1 MKIKLPT
8 KKGIPNTDP
17 EIEFEQ
23 LVIVGANGAG
33 KTRFGSQIEQMHMGQ
48 THRVSAQ
55 KSLSLPSEASPKSK
69 IAAEHEF
76 LYGYYHEAYSEQQQI
91 STKVGSRWG
100 GKLNTFLLND
110 YQQLMVLLHTEQYEE
125 ALKYTEGQL
134 TEKPVTKLDTVQKIW
149 ETVFPHRK
157 LLKKAGVI
165 ETYPSN
171 DDTARYNAS
180 EMSDGERVVFYL
192 IGEVVCAPK
201 NSIIILDE
209 PEMHLHKSLV
219 KNLFDLIEAERS
231 DCAFVYLTHDIDFA
245 FTRQS
250 AVKIWAKSYEGKDV
264 WDYEVLNEES
274 PIPEEL
280 YLEVLGSRKSIIFL
294 EGNSGSIDYKLYEQ
308 VYQDY
313 TVKPLGSCEKVIQ
326 TVKSF
331 NEQKEFHHLESFGII
346 DRDRRPDSEVLKLNS
361 NNIWVLDVAE
371 VENLLLEESIVKAVA
386 GYMGKVPDDVFSQVK
401 NNVIEFFKAQLENQI
416 LIHYTEVLRKRFLE
430 LSNFTTKDI
439 ASVISEV
446 DGLYASVN
454 KQILYDETKTEM
466 TTVLDSRDYEAVLRL
481 FNLKNALIPRSKVCD
496 LTDIKNKE
504 GYFKMVITLLKRN
517 DETSKAMRQ
526 AIKGKVKKTI
536 S

>member
-1 MKIKLPT
+1 
-8 KKGIPNTDP
+8 
-17 EIEFEQ
+17 
-23 LVIVGANGAG
+23 
-33 KTRFGSQIEQMHMGQ
+33 
-48 THRVSAQ
+48 
-55 KSLSLPSEASPKSK
+55 
-69 IAAEHEF
+69 
-76 LYGYYHEAYSEQQQI
+76 
-91 STKVGSRWG
+91 
-100 GKLNTFLLND
+100 
-110 YQQLMVLLHTEQYEE
+110 
-125 ALKYTEGQL
+125 
-134 TEKPVTKLDTVQKIW
+134 
-149 ETVFPHRK
+149 
-157 LLKKAGVI
+157 
-165 ETYPSN
+165 
-171 DDTARYNAS
+171 
-180 EMSDGERVVFYL
+180 
-192 IGEVVCAPK
+192 
-201 NSIIILDE
+201 
-209 PEMHLHKSLV
+209 
-219 KNLFDLIEAERS
+219 LFDLIEAERS